1 MEIHFAPL
9 QGYTDSVFRKLHD
22 DIFGGIDK
30 YYTPFIRVERG
41 DFRKKDMRE
50 LPDETERR
58 TIPQIIASTK
68 AEDMEKMVSM
78 LEVKGYKEVNINMG
92 CPFPM
97 IAKHGMGSGLLADK
111 ESVKAMIE
119 VLKAHPS
126 IQFSL
131 KTRLGYDD
139 ENQIFDMIDIINGF
153 PFTEVTMHPRIAKD
167 QYSGEI
173 NYAKFE
179 EFAKVCKHPL
189 IYNGDVTTVDDI
201 NRISNVYPTLK
212 GIMIG
217 RGLLMNPALA
227 SEYKSGETMPE
238 KEKRDKSKQLI
249 KKLFTHCEELMNGE
263 EQSVAHVKAYFE
275 YLLPEIEKR
284 NRKKV
289 LKANKAEKLRAA
301 IAEFFLG

>member
-9 QGYTDSVFRKLHD
+9 QGYTDSVFRKLHAE
-22 DIFGGIDK
+22 IFGGVDK

-41 DFRKKDMRE
+41 DFRKKDLRE
-50 LPDETERR
+50 LPNATECC

-68 AEDMEKMVSM
+68 PDDVEKMVAM
-78 LEVKGYKEVNINMG
+78 LEEKGYKEVNINMG

-111 ESVKAMIE
+111 EAVKAMIE

-139 ENQIFDMIDIINGF
+139 ENQIFDMMDIINEF

-173 NYAKFE
+173 NHAKFA

-189 IYNGDVTTVDDI
+189 IYNGDVVTTDDI
-201 NRISNVYPTLK
+201 NKISALYPTLK

-227 SEYKSGETMPE
+227 SEYKNGEMMPD

-249 KKLFTHCEELMNGE
+249 KKLFAHCEELMNGE

-301 IAEFFLG
+301 IAEFFI

>member
-9 QGYTDSVFRKLHD
+9 QGYTDSIFRKLHTE
-22 DIFGGIDK
+22 IFGGVDK

-41 DFRKKDMRE
+41 DFRKKDIRE
-50 LPDETERR
+50 LPDETELC

-68 AEDMEKMVSM
+68 PEDIEKMVAM
-78 LEVKGYKEVNINMG
+78 LEEKGYKEVNINMG

-111 ESVKAMIE
+111 EAVKAMIK
-119 VLKAHPS
+119 VLEAHPS
-126 IQFSL
+126 MQFSL
-131 KTRLGYDD
+131 KTRLGYDN
-139 ENQIFDMIDIINGF
+139 ENQIFEMTDIINSF

-167 QYSGEI
+167 QYSGDI
-173 NYAKFE
+173 NHQKFA

-189 IYNGDVTTVDDI
+189 IYNGDVTTLDDI
-201 NRISNVYPTLK
+201 NKISTVYPTLK

-227 SEYKSGETMPE
+227 SEYKNGEIMSD
-238 KEKRDKSKQLI
+238 KEKKDKSKQLI
-249 KKLFTHCEELMNGE
+249 KNLFTQCEELMNGE

-275 YLLPEIEKR
+275 YLLPDIEKR

-289 LKANKAEKLRAA
+289 LKANKAEKLRGA
-301 IAEFFLG
+301 IAEFFL

>member
-9 QGYTDSVFRKLHD
+9 QGYTDSIFRKLHTE
-22 DIFGGIDK
+22 IFGGVDK

-41 DFRKKDMRE
+41 DFRKKDIRE
-50 LPDETERR
+50 LPDETELC

-68 AEDMEKMVSM
+68 PEDIEKMVAM
-78 LEVKGYKEVNINMG
+78 LEEKGYKEVNINMG

-111 ESVKAMIE
+111 EAVKAMIKVLE
-119 VLKAHPS
+119 VHPS
-126 IQFSL
+126 MKFSL

-139 ENQIFDMIDIINGF
+139 ENQIFEMTDIINNF

-167 QYSGEI
+167 QYSGDI
-173 NYAKFE
+173 NHPKFA

-189 IYNGDVTTVDDI
+189 IYNGDVTTLDDI
-201 NRISNVYPTLK
+201 NKISTVYPTLK

-227 SEYKSGETMPE
+227 SEYKNGVIMSD
-238 KEKRDKSKQLI
+238 KEKKDKSKQLI
-249 KKLFTHCEELMNGE
+249 KKLFTQCEELMNGE

-275 YLLPEIEKR
+275 YLLPDIEKR

-289 LKANKAEKLRAA
+289 LKANKAEKLRGA
-301 IAEFFLG
+301 IAEFFL

>member
-9 QGYTDSVFRKLHD
+9 QGYTDSIFRKLHTE
-22 DIFGGIDK
+22 IFGGVDK

-41 DFRKKDMRE
+41 DFRKKDIRE
-50 LPDETERR
+50 LPDETELC

-68 AEDMEKMVSM
+68 PEDIEKMVAM
-78 LEVKGYKEVNINMG
+78 LEEKGYKEVNINMG

-111 ESVKAMIE
+111 EAVKAMIK
-119 VLKAHPS
+119 VLESHPS
-126 IQFSL
+126 MQFSL

-139 ENQIFDMIDIINGF
+139 ENQIFEMTDIINNF

-167 QYSGEI
+167 QYSGDI
-173 NYAKFE
+173 NHPKFA

-189 IYNGDVTTVDDI
+189 IYNGDVTTLDDI
-201 NRISNVYPTLK
+201 NKISTVYPTLK

-227 SEYKSGETMPE
+227 SEYKNGVIMSD
-238 KEKRDKSKQLI
+238 KEKKDKSKQLI
-249 KKLFTHCEELMNGE
+249 KKLFTQCEELMNGE

-275 YLLPEIEKR
+275 YLLPDIEKR

-289 LKANKAEKLRAA
+289 LKANKAEKLRGA
-301 IAEFFLG
+301 IAEFFL

>member
-9 QGYTDSVFRKLHD
+9 QGYTDSIFRKLHAE
-22 DIFGGIDK
+22 IFGGVDK

-41 DFRKKDMRE
+41 DFRKKDIRE
-50 LPDETERR
+50 LPDETELC

-68 AEDMEKMVSM
+68 PEDIEKMVAM
-78 LEVKGYKEVNINMG
+78 LEEKGYKEVNINMG

-111 ESVKAMIE
+111 EAVKAMIK
-119 VLKAHPS
+119 VLEAHPS
-126 IQFSL
+126 MQFSL
-131 KTRLGYDD
+131 KTRLGYDN
-139 ENQIFDMIDIINGF
+139 ENQIFEMTDIINSF

-167 QYSGEI
+167 QYSGDI
-173 NYAKFE
+173 NHQKFA

-189 IYNGDVTTVDDI
+189 IYNGDVTTLDDI
-201 NRISNVYPTLK
+201 NKISTVYPTLK

-227 SEYKSGETMPE
+227 SEYKNGEIMSD
-238 KEKRDKSKQLI
+238 KEKKDKSKQLI
-249 KKLFTHCEELMNGE
+249 KNLFTQCEELMNGE

-275 YLLPEIEKR
+275 YLLPDIEKR

-289 LKANKAEKLRAA
+289 LKANKAEKLRGA
-301 IAEFFLG
+301 IAEFFL

>member
-9 QGYTDSVFRKLHD
+9 QGYTDSIFRKLHTE
-22 DIFGGIDK
+22 IFGGVDK

-41 DFRKKDMRE
+41 DFRKKDIRE
-50 LPDETERR
+50 LPDETELC

-68 AEDMEKMVSM
+68 PEDIEKMVAM
-78 LEVKGYKEVNINMG
+78 LEEKGYKEVNINMG

-111 ESVKAMIE
+111 EAVKAMIK
-119 VLKAHPS
+119 VLEAHPS
-126 IQFSL
+126 MQFSL
-131 KTRLGYDD
+131 KTRLGYDN
-139 ENQIFDMIDIINGF
+139 ENQIFEMTDIINNF

-167 QYSGEI
+167 QYSGDI
-173 NYAKFE
+173 NHPKFA

-189 IYNGDVTTVDDI
+189 IYNGDVTTLDDI
-201 NRISNVYPTLK
+201 NKISTIYPTLK

-227 SEYKSGETMPE
+227 SEYKNGVIMSD
-238 KEKRDKSKQLI
+238 KEKKDKSKQLI
-249 KKLFTHCEELMNGE
+249 KKLFTQCEELMNGE

-275 YLLPEIEKR
+275 YLLPDIEKR

-289 LKANKAEKLRAA
+289 LKANKAEKLRGA
-301 IAEFFLG
+301 IAEFFL

>member
-9 QGYTDSVFRKLHD
+9 QGYTDSIFRKLHTE
-22 DIFGGIDK
+22 IFGGVDK

-41 DFRKKDMRE
+41 DFRKKDIRE
-50 LPDETERR
+50 LPDETELC

-68 AEDMEKMVSM
+68 PEDIEKMVAM
-78 LEVKGYKEVNINMG
+78 LEEKGYKEVNINMG

-111 ESVKAMIE
+111 EAVKAMIK
-119 VLKAHPS
+119 VLEAHPS
-126 IQFSL
+126 MQFSL

-139 ENQIFDMIDIINGF
+139 ENQIFEMTDIINNF

-167 QYSGEI
+167 QYSGDI
-173 NYAKFE
+173 NHPKFA

-189 IYNGDVTTVDDI
+189 IYNGDVTTLDDI
-201 NRISNVYPTLK
+201 NKISTVYPTLK

-227 SEYKSGETMPE
+227 SEYKNGVIMSD
-238 KEKRDKSKQLI
+238 KEKKDKSKQLI
-249 KKLFTHCEELMNGE
+249 KKLFSQCEELMNGE

-275 YLLPEIEKR
+275 YLLPDIEKR

-289 LKANKAEKLRAA
+289 LKANKAEKLRGA
-301 IAEFFLG
+301 IAEFFL

>member
-9 QGYTDSVFRKLHD
+9 QGYTDSIFRKLHTE
-22 DIFGGIDK
+22 IFGGVDK

-41 DFRKKDMRE
+41 DFRKKDIRE
-50 LPDETERR
+50 LPDETELC

-68 AEDMEKMVSM
+68 PEDIEKMVAM
-78 LEVKGYKEVNINMG
+78 LEEKGYKEVNINMG

-111 ESVKAMIE
+111 EAVEAMIK
-119 VLKAHPS
+119 VLEAHPS
-126 IQFSL
+126 MKFSL
-131 KTRLGYDD
+131 KTRLGYDN
-139 ENQIFDMIDIINGF
+139 ENKIFEMTDIINSF

-167 QYSGEI
+167 QYSGDI
-173 NYAKFE
+173 NHQKFA

-189 IYNGDVTTVDDI
+189 IYNGDVTTLDDI
-201 NRISNVYPTLK
+201 NKISTVYPTLK

-227 SEYKSGETMPE
+227 SEYKNGVIMSD
-238 KEKRDKSKQLI
+238 KEKKDKSKQLI
-249 KKLFTHCEELMNGE
+249 KRLFTQCEELMNGE

-275 YLLPEIEKR
+275 YLLPDIEKR

-301 IAEFFLG
+301 IAEFFI

>member
-9 QGYTDSVFRKLHD
+9 QGYTDSIFRKLHAE
-22 DIFGGIDK
+22 IFGGVDK

-41 DFRKKDMRE
+41 DFRKKDIRE
-50 LPDETERR
+50 LPDETELC

-68 AEDMEKMVSM
+68 PEDIEKMVAM
-78 LEVKGYKEVNINMG
+78 LEEKGYKEVNINMG

-111 ESVKAMIE
+111 EAVKAMIK
-119 VLKAHPS
+119 VLEAHPS
-126 IQFSL
+126 MQFSL

-139 ENQIFDMIDIINGF
+139 ENQIFEITDIINNF

-167 QYSGEI
+167 QYSGDI
-173 NYAKFE
+173 NHPKFA

-189 IYNGDVTTVDDI
+189 VYNGDVTTLDDI
-201 NRISNVYPTLK
+201 NKISTVYPTLK

-227 SEYKSGETMPE
+227 SEYKNGVIMSD
-238 KEKRDKSKQLI
+238 KEKKDKSKQLI
-249 KKLFTHCEELMNGE
+249 KKLFTQCEELMNGE

-275 YLLPEIEKR
+275 YLLPDIEKR

-289 LKANKAEKLRAA
+289 LKANKAEKLRGA
-301 IAEFFLG
+301 IAEFFL

>member
-9 QGYTDSVFRKLHD
+9 QGYTDSIFRKLHAE
-22 DIFGGIDK
+22 IFGGVDK

-50 LPDETERR
+50 LPDETELC

-68 AEDMEKMVSM
+68 PEDIEKMVAM
-78 LEVKGYKEVNINMG
+78 LEEKGYKEVNINMG

-111 ESVKAMIE
+111 EAVKAMIK
-119 VLKAHPS
+119 VLEAHPS
-126 IQFSL
+126 MQFSL
-131 KTRLGYDD
+131 KTRLGYDN
-139 ENQIFDMIDIINGF
+139 ENQIFEMTDIINNF

-167 QYSGEI
+167 QYSGDI
-173 NYAKFE
+173 NHPKFA

-189 IYNGDVTTVDDI
+189 VYNGDVTTLDDI
-201 NRISNVYPTLK
+201 NKISTVYPTLK

-227 SEYKSGETMPE
+227 SEYKNGVIMSD
-238 KEKRDKSKQLI
+238 KEKKDKSKQLI
-249 KKLFTHCEELMNGE
+249 KKLFTQCEELMNGE

-275 YLLPEIEKR
+275 YLLPDIEKR

-289 LKANKAEKLRAA
+289 LKANKAEKLRGA
-301 IAEFFLG
+301 IAEFFL

>member
-9 QGYTDSVFRKLHD
+9 QGYTDSIFRKLHAE
-22 DIFGGIDK
+22 IFGGVDK

-41 DFRKKDMRE
+41 DFRKKDIRE
-50 LPDETERR
+50 LPDETELC

-68 AEDMEKMVSM
+68 PEDIEKMVAM
-78 LEVKGYKEVNINMG
+78 LEEKGYKEVNINMG

-111 ESVKAMIE
+111 EAVKAMIK
-119 VLKAHPS
+119 VLESHPS
-126 IQFSL
+126 MQFSL

-139 ENQIFDMIDIINGF
+139 ENQIFEMTDIINNF

-167 QYSGEI
+167 QYSGDI
-173 NYAKFE
+173 NHPKFA

-189 IYNGDVTTVDDI
+189 IYNGDVTTLDDI
-201 NRISNVYPTLK
+201 NKISTVYPTLK

-227 SEYKSGETMPE
+227 SEYKNEEIMSD
-238 KEKRDKSKQLI
+238 KEKKDKCKQLI
-249 KKLFTHCEELMNGE
+249 KKLFTQCEELMNGE

-275 YLLPEIEKR
+275 YLLPDIEKR

-289 LKANKAEKLRAA
+289 LKANKAEKLRGA
-301 IAEFFLG
+301 IAEFFL

>member
-9 QGYTDSVFRKLHD
+9 QGYTDSIFRKLHAE
-22 DIFGGIDK
+22 IFGGVDK

-41 DFRKKDMRE
+41 DFRKKDIRE
-50 LPDETERR
+50 LPDETELC

-68 AEDMEKMVSM
+68 PEDIEKMVAM
-78 LEVKGYKEVNINMG
+78 LEEKGYKEVNINMG

-111 ESVKAMIE
+111 EAVKAMIK
-119 VLKAHPS
+119 VLEAHPS
-126 IQFSL
+126 MQFSL
-131 KTRLGYDD
+131 KTRLGYDN
-139 ENQIFDMIDIINGF
+139 ENQIFEMTDIINSF

-167 QYSGEI
+167 QYSGDI
-173 NYAKFE
+173 NHQKFA

-189 IYNGDVTTVDDI
+189 IYNGDVTTLDDI
-201 NRISNVYPTLK
+201 NKISTVYPTLK

-227 SEYKSGETMPE
+227 SEYKNGVIMSD
-238 KEKRDKSKQLI
+238 KEKKDKSKQLI
-249 KKLFTHCEELMNGE
+249 KNLFTQCEELMNGE

-275 YLLPEIEKR
+275 YLLPDIEKR

-289 LKANKAEKLRAA
+289 LKANKAEKLRGA
-301 IAEFFLG
+301 IAEFFL

>member
-9 QGYTDSVFRKLHD
+9 QGYTDSVFRKLHAE
-22 DIFGGIDK
+22 IFGGVDK
-30 YYTPFIRVERG
+30 YYTPFVRVERG
-41 DFRKKDMRE
+41 DFRKKDLRE
-50 LPDETERR
+50 LPDETECC

-68 AEDMEKMVSM
+68 PDDVEKMVSM
-78 LEVKGYKEVNINMG
+78 LEEKGYKEVNINMG

-111 ESVKAMIE
+111 EAVKAMIE
-119 VLKAHPS
+119 VLRVHPS
-126 IQFSL
+126 IKFSL

-139 ENQIFDMIDIINGF
+139 ENQIFGMMDIINEF

-167 QYSGEI
+167 QYSGDI
-173 NYAKFE
+173 NHAKFA
-179 EFAKVCKHPL
+179 EFTKVCKHPL
-189 IYNGDVTTVDDI
+189 IYNGDVITTDDI
-201 NRISNVYPTLK
+201 NKISSMYPTLK

-227 SEYKSGETMPE
+227 SEYKNGEIMAD

-249 KKLFTHCEELMNGE
+249 KKLFAHCEELMNGE

-289 LKANKAEKLRAA
+289 LKANKAEKLRTA
-301 IAEFFLG
+301 IAEFFI

>member
-9 QGYTDSVFRKLHD
+9 QGYTDSIFRKLHAE
-22 DIFGGIDK
+22 IFGGVDK

-41 DFRKKDMRE
+41 DFRKKDIRE
-50 LPDETERR
+50 LPDETELC

-68 AEDMEKMVSM
+68 PEDIEKMVAM
-78 LEVKGYKEVNINMG
+78 LEEKGYKEVNINMG

-111 ESVKAMIE
+111 EAVKAMIK
-119 VLKAHPS
+119 VLEAHPS
-126 IQFSL
+126 MQFSL

-139 ENQIFDMIDIINGF
+139 ENQIFELTNIINNF

-167 QYSGEI
+167 QYSGDI
-173 NYAKFE
+173 NHPKFA

-189 IYNGDVTTVDDI
+189 IYNGDVTTLDDI
-201 NRISNVYPTLK
+201 NRISTVYPTLK

-227 SEYKSGETMPE
+227 SEYKNGVIMSD
-238 KEKRDKSKQLI
+238 KEKKDKSKQLI
-249 KKLFTHCEELMNGE
+249 KKLFTQCEELMNGE

-275 YLLPEIEKR
+275 YLLPDIEKR

-289 LKANKAEKLRAA
+289 LKANKAEKLRGA
-301 IAEFFLG
+301 IAEFFL

>member
-9 QGYTDSVFRKLHD
+9 QGYTDSVFRKLHAE
-22 DIFGGIDK
+22 IFGGVDK
-30 YYTPFIRVERG
+30 YYTPFVRVERG
-41 DFRKKDMRE
+41 DFRKKDLRE
-50 LPDETERR
+50 LPDETECC

-68 AEDMEKMVSM
+68 PDDVEKMVAM
-78 LEVKGYKEVNINMG
+78 LEEKGYKEVNINMG

-111 ESVKAMIE
+111 EAVKAMIE
-119 VLKAHPS
+119 VLRVHPS
-126 IQFSL
+126 IKFSL

-139 ENQIFDMIDIINGF
+139 ENQIFGMMDIINEF

-173 NYAKFE
+173 NHPKFA

-189 IYNGDVTTVDDI
+189 IYNGDVITTDDI
-201 NRISNVYPTLK
+201 NKISSMYPTLK

-227 SEYKSGETMPE
+227 SEYKNGETMAD

-249 KKLFTHCEELMNGE
+249 KKLFAHCEELMNGE

-301 IAEFFLG
+301 IAEFFI

>member
-9 QGYTDSVFRKLHD
+9 QGYTDSIFRKLHTEF
-22 DIFGGIDK
+22 FGGVDK

-41 DFRKKDMRE
+41 DFRKKDIRE
-50 LPDETERR
+50 LPDETELC

-68 AEDMEKMVSM
+68 PEDIEKMVAM
-78 LEVKGYKEVNINMG
+78 LEEKGYKEVNINMG

-111 ESVKAMIE
+111 EAVKAMIK
-119 VLKAHPS
+119 VLEAHPS
-126 IQFSL
+126 MQFSL

-139 ENQIFDMIDIINGF
+139 ENQIFEMTDIINNF

-167 QYSGEI
+167 QYSGDI
-173 NYAKFE
+173 NHPKFA

-189 IYNGDVTTVDDI
+189 IYNGDVTTLDDI
-201 NRISNVYPTLK
+201 NKISTVYPTLK

-227 SEYKSGETMPE
+227 SEYKNEEIMSD
-238 KEKRDKSKQLI
+238 KEKKDKSKQLI
-249 KKLFTHCEELMNGE
+249 KKLFTQCEELMNGE

-275 YLLPEIEKR
+275 YLLPDIEKR

-289 LKANKAEKLRAA
+289 LKANKAEKLRGA
-301 IAEFFLG
+301 IAEFFL

>member
-9 QGYTDSVFRKLHD
+9 QGYTDSIFRKLHAD
-22 DIFGGIDK
+22 FFGGVDK

-41 DFRKKDMRE
+41 DFRKKDIRE
-50 LPDETERR
+50 LPDETELC

-68 AEDMEKMVSM
+68 PEDIEKMVAM
-78 LEVKGYKEVNINMG
+78 LEEKGYKEVNINMG

-111 ESVKAMIE
+111 ESVKAMIK
-119 VLKAHPS
+119 VLEAHPS
-126 IQFSL
+126 MQFSL
-131 KTRLGYDD
+131 KTRLGYDN
-139 ENQIFDMIDIINGF
+139 ENQIFEMTDIINSF

-167 QYSGEI
+167 QYSGDI
-173 NYAKFE
+173 NHQKFA

-189 IYNGDVTTVDDI
+189 IYNGDVTTLDDI
-201 NRISNVYPTLK
+201 NKISTVYPTLK

-227 SEYKSGETMPE
+227 SEYKNGVIMSD
-238 KEKRDKSKQLI
+238 KEKKDKSKQLI
-249 KKLFTHCEELMNGE
+249 KNLFTQCEELMNGE

-275 YLLPEIEKR
+275 YLLPDIEKR

-289 LKANKAEKLRAA
+289 LKANKAEKLRGA
-301 IAEFFLG
+301 IAEFFL

>member
-9 QGYTDSVFRKLHD
+9 QGYTDSIFRKLHAE
-22 DIFGGIDK
+22 IFGGVDK

-41 DFRKKDMRE
+41 DFRKKDIRE
-50 LPDETERR
+50 LPDETELC

-68 AEDMEKMVSM
+68 PEDIEKMVAM
-78 LEVKGYKEVNINMG
+78 LEEKGYKEVNINMG

-111 ESVKAMIE
+111 ESVKAMIK
-119 VLKAHPS
+119 VLEAHPS
-126 IQFSL
+126 MQFSL

-139 ENQIFDMIDIINGF
+139 ENQIFEMTDIINNF

-167 QYSGEI
+167 QYSGDI
-173 NYAKFE
+173 NHPKFA

-189 IYNGDVTTVDDI
+189 IYNGDVTTLDDI
-201 NRISNVYPTLK
+201 NKISTVYPTLK

-227 SEYKSGETMPE
+227 SEYKNEEIMSD
-238 KEKRDKSKQLI
+238 KEKRDKCKQLI
-249 KKLFTHCEELMNGE
+249 KKLFTQCEELMNGE

-275 YLLPEIEKR
+275 YLLPDIEKR

-289 LKANKAEKLRAA
+289 LKANKAEKLRGA
-301 IAEFFLG
+301 IAEFFL

>member
-9 QGYTDSVFRKLHD
+9 QGYTDSIFRKLHAE
-22 DIFGGIDK
+22 IFGGVDK

-50 LPDETERR
+50 LPDATECR

-68 AEDMEKMVSM
+68 PDDIEKMVAM
-78 LEVKGYKEVNINMG
+78 LEDKGYKEVNINMG

-111 ESVKAMIE
+111 EAVEAMIK
-119 VLKAHPS
+119 VLDAHPS
-126 IQFSL
+126 MRFSL
-131 KTRLGYDD
+131 KTRLGYDN
-139 ENQIFDMIDIINGF
+139 ENQIFELTDIINDF
-153 PFTEVTMHPRIAKD
+153 PFSEVTMHPRIAKD

-173 NYAKFE
+173 NHSKFA
-179 EFAKVCKHPL
+179 EFAKICKHPL
-189 IYNGDVTTVDDI
+189 IYNGDVTTTDDI
-201 NRISNVYPTLK
+201 NRISTVYPTLK

-227 SEYKSGETMPE
+227 SEYKNGESMPD

-249 KKLFTHCEELMNGE
+249 KKLFAQCEELMNGE

-275 YLLPEIEKR
+275 YLLPDIEKR

-301 IAEFFLG
+301 IAEFFI

>member
-9 QGYTDSVFRKLHD
+9 QGYTDSIFRKLHTE
-22 DIFGGIDK
+22 IFGGVDK

-41 DFRKKDMRE
+41 DFRKKDIRE
-50 LPDETERR
+50 LPDETELC

-68 AEDMEKMVSM
+68 PEDIEKMVAM
-78 LEVKGYKEVNINMG
+78 LEEKGYKEVNINMG

-111 ESVKAMIE
+111 ESVKAMIK
-119 VLKAHPS
+119 VLEAHPS
-126 IQFSL
+126 MQFSL
-131 KTRLGYDD
+131 KTRLGYDN
-139 ENQIFDMIDIINGF
+139 ENQIFEMTDIINNF

-167 QYSGEI
+167 QYSGDI
-173 NYAKFE
+173 NHPKFA

-189 IYNGDVTTVDDI
+189 IYNGDVTTLDDI
-201 NRISNVYPTLK
+201 NKISTVYPTLK

-227 SEYKSGETMPE
+227 TEYKNGVIMSD
-238 KEKRDKSKQLI
+238 KEKKDKSKQLI
-249 KKLFTHCEELMNGE
+249 KKLFTQCEELMNGE

-275 YLLPEIEKR
+275 YLLPDIEKR

-289 LKANKAEKLRAA
+289 LKANKAEKLRGA
-301 IAEFFLG
+301 IAEFFL

>member
-9 QGYTDSVFRKLHD
+9 QGYTDSIFRKLHTE
-22 DIFGGIDK
+22 IFGGVDK

-41 DFRKKDMRE
+41 DFRKKDIRE
-50 LPDETERR
+50 LPDETELC

-68 AEDMEKMVSM
+68 PEDIEKMVVM
-78 LEVKGYKEVNINMG
+78 LEEKGYKEVNINMG

-111 ESVKAMIE
+111 EAVKAMIK
-119 VLKAHPS
+119 VLEAHS
-126 IQFSL
+126 SMQFSL

-139 ENQIFDMIDIINGF
+139 ENQIFEMTDIINNF

-167 QYSGEI
+167 QYSGDI
-173 NYAKFE
+173 NHQKFA

-189 IYNGDVTTVDDI
+189 IYNGDVTTLDDI
-201 NRISNVYPTLK
+201 NKISTVYPTLK

-227 SEYKSGETMPE
+227 SEYKNGVIMSD
-238 KEKRDKSKQLI
+238 KEKKDKSKQLI
-249 KKLFTHCEELMNGE
+249 KKLFTQCEELMNGE

-275 YLLPEIEKR
+275 YLLPNIEKR

-289 LKANKAEKLRAA
+289 LKANKAEKLRGA
-301 IAEFFLG
+301 IAEFFL

>member
-9 QGYTDSVFRKLHD
+9 QGYTDSVFRKLHAE
-22 DIFGGIDK
+22 IFGGVDK

-41 DFRKKDMRE
+41 DFRKKDLRE
-50 LPDETERR
+50 LPDAKECC

-68 AEDMEKMVSM
+68 PDDVEKMVAM
-78 LEVKGYKEVNINMG
+78 LEEKGYKEVNINMG

-111 ESVKAMIE
+111 EAVKAMIE

-139 ENQIFDMIDIINGF
+139 ENQIFDMMDIINEF

-173 NYAKFE
+173 NHAKFA

-189 IYNGDVTTVDDI
+189 IYNGDVTTTDDI
-201 NRISNVYPTLK
+201 NKISSLYPTLK

-227 SEYKSGETMPE
+227 SEYKNGEMMPD

-249 KKLFTHCEELMNGE
+249 KKLFAHCEELMNGE

-301 IAEFFLG
+301 IAEFFI

>member
-9 QGYTDSVFRKLHD
+9 QGYTDSIFRKLHTE
-22 DIFGGIDK
+22 IFGGVDK

-41 DFRKKDMRE
+41 DFRKKDIRE
-50 LPDETERR
+50 LPDETELC

-68 AEDMEKMVSM
+68 PEDIEKMVAM
-78 LEVKGYKEVNINMG
+78 LEEKGYKEVNINMG

-111 ESVKAMIE
+111 EAVKAMIK
-119 VLKAHPS
+119 VLEAHPFM
-126 IQFSL
+126 QFSL

-139 ENQIFDMIDIINGF
+139 ENQIFEMTDIINNF

-167 QYSGEI
+167 QYSGDI
-173 NYAKFE
+173 NHPKFA

-189 IYNGDVTTVDDI
+189 IYNGDVTTLDDI
-201 NRISNVYPTLK
+201 NKISTVYPTLK

-227 SEYKSGETMPE
+227 SEYKNEEIMSD
-238 KEKRDKSKQLI
+238 KEKRDKCKQLI
-249 KKLFTHCEELMNGE
+249 KKLFTQCEELMNGE

-275 YLLPEIEKR
+275 YLLPDIEKR

-289 LKANKAEKLRAA
+289 LKANKAEKLRGA
-301 IAEFFLG
+301 IAEFFL

>member
-9 QGYTDSVFRKLHD
+9 QGYTDSIFRKLHAE
-22 DIFGGIDK
+22 IFGGVDK

-41 DFRKKDMRE
+41 DFRKKDIRE
-50 LPDETERR
+50 LPDETELC

-68 AEDMEKMVSM
+68 PEDIEKMVAM
-78 LEVKGYKEVNINMG
+78 LEEKGYKEVNINMG

-111 ESVKAMIE
+111 EAVKAMIK
-119 VLKAHPS
+119 VLEAHPS
-126 IQFSL
+126 MNFSL

-139 ENQIFDMIDIINGF
+139 ENQIFEMTDIINNF

-167 QYSGEI
+167 QYSGDI
-173 NYAKFE
+173 NHPKFA

-189 IYNGDVTTVDDI
+189 IYNGDVTTLDDI
-201 NRISNVYPTLK
+201 NKISTVYPTLK

-227 SEYKSGETMPE
+227 SEYKNGVIMSD
-238 KEKRDKSKQLI
+238 KEKKDKSKQLI
-249 KKLFTHCEELMNGE
+249 KKLFTQCEELMNGE

-275 YLLPEIEKR
+275 YLLPDIEKR

-289 LKANKAEKLRAA
+289 LKANKAEKLRGA
-301 IAEFFLG
+301 IAEFFL

>member
-9 QGYTDSVFRKLHD
+9 QGYTDSIFRKLHAE
-22 DIFGGIDK
+22 IFGGVDK

-41 DFRKKDMRE
+41 DFRKKDIRE
-50 LPDETERR
+50 LPDETELC

-68 AEDMEKMVSM
+68 PEDIEKMVAM
-78 LEVKGYKEVNINMG
+78 LEEKGYKEVNINMG

-111 ESVKAMIE
+111 EAVKAMIK
-119 VLKAHPS
+119 VLEAHPFMK
-126 IQFSL
+126 FSL

-139 ENQIFDMIDIINGF
+139 ENQIFEMTDIINNF

-167 QYSGEI
+167 QYSGDI
-173 NYAKFE
+173 NHPKFA

-189 IYNGDVTTVDDI
+189 IYNGDVTTLDDI
-201 NRISNVYPTLK
+201 NKISTVYPTLK

-227 SEYKSGETMPE
+227 SEYKNGVIMSD
-238 KEKRDKSKQLI
+238 KEKKDKSKQLI
-249 KKLFTHCEELMNGE
+249 KKLFTQCEELMNGE

-275 YLLPEIEKR
+275 YLLPDIEKR

-289 LKANKAEKLRAA
+289 LKANKAEKLRGA
-301 IAEFFLG
+301 IAEFFL

>member
-9 QGYTDSVFRKLHD
+9 QGYTDSVFRKLHAE
-22 DIFGGIDK
+22 IFGGIDK

-50 LPDETERR
+50 LPDETECN

-68 AEDMEKMVSM
+68 PEDIEKMISM
-78 LEVKGYKEVNINMG
+78 LEEKGYKEVNINMG

-111 ESVKAMIE
+111 EAVKAMIKVLE
-119 VLKAHPS
+119 VHPS
-126 IQFSL
+126 IRFSL

-139 ENQIFDMIDIINGF
+139 ENQIFEMMDIINDF

-173 NYAKFE
+173 NHAKFA
-179 EFAKVCKHPL
+179 EFAKICKHPL
-189 IYNGDVTTVDDI
+189 IYNGDVTTTDDI
-201 NRISNVYPTLK
+201 NKISTVYPTLK

-227 SEYKSGETMPE
+227 SEYKNGETMPD

-249 KKLFTHCEELMNGE
+249 KKLFAHCEELMNGE

-275 YLLPEIEKR
+275 YLLPDIEKR

-301 IAEFFLG
+301 IAEFFI

>member
-9 QGYTDSVFRKLHD
+9 QGYTDSIFRKLHTE
-22 DIFGGIDK
+22 IFGGVDK

-41 DFRKKDMRE
+41 DFRKKDIRE
-50 LPDETERR
+50 LPDETELC

-68 AEDMEKMVSM
+68 PEDIEKMVAM
-78 LEVKGYKEVNINMG
+78 LEEKGYKEVNINMG

-111 ESVKAMIE
+111 EAVKAMIK
-119 VLKAHPS
+119 VLEAHPS
-126 IQFSL
+126 MQFSL

-139 ENQIFDMIDIINGF
+139 ENQIFEMTDIINNF

-167 QYSGEI
+167 QYSGDI
-173 NYAKFE
+173 NHPKFA

-189 IYNGDVTTVDDI
+189 IYNGDVTTLDDI
-201 NRISNVYPTLK
+201 NKISTVYPTLK

-227 SEYKSGETMPE
+227 SEYKNGVIMSD
-238 KEKRDKSKQLI
+238 KEKKDKSKQLI
-249 KKLFTHCEELMNGE
+249 KNLFTQCEELMNGE

-275 YLLPEIEKR
+275 YLLPDIEKR

-289 LKANKAEKLRAA
+289 LKANKAEKLRGA
-301 IAEFFLG
+301 IAEFFL

>member
-9 QGYTDSVFRKLHD
+9 QGYTDSVFRKLHAE
-22 DIFGGIDK
+22 IFGGVDK

-41 DFRKKDMRE
+41 DFRKKDIRE
-50 LPDETERR
+50 LPDATEGR

-68 AEDMEKMVSM
+68 PEDVEKMVSM
-78 LEVKGYKEVNINMG
+78 LEEKGYKEVNINMG

-111 ESVKAMIE
+111 SAVEAMIK
-119 VLKAHPS
+119 VLEAHPS
-126 IQFSL
+126 TKFSL

-139 ENQIFDMIDIINGF
+139 ENQIFDMMDIINAF

-167 QYSGEI
+167 QYSGDI
-173 NYAKFE
+173 NYAKFA
-179 EFAKVCKHPL
+179 EFVKLCKHPV
-189 IYNGDVTTVDDI
+189 IYNGDVISIDDI
-201 NRISNVYPTLK
+201 NRINNDYPTLK

-227 SEYKSGETMPE
+227 SEYKTGEMMPD

-249 KKLFTHCEELMNGE
+249 KKLFAHCEELMNGE

-275 YLLPEIEKR
+275 YLLPDIEKR

-301 IAEFFLG
+301 IAEFFI

>member
-9 QGYTDSVFRKLHD
+9 QGYTDSIFRKLHTE
-22 DIFGGIDK
+22 IFGGVDK

-41 DFRKKDMRE
+41 DFRKKDIRE
-50 LPDETERR
+50 LPDETELC

-68 AEDMEKMVSM
+68 PEDIEKMVAM
-78 LEVKGYKEVNINMG
+78 LEEKGYKEVNINMG

-111 ESVKAMIE
+111 EAVKALIK
-119 VLKAHPS
+119 VLEAHPS
-126 IQFSL
+126 MQFSL
-131 KTRLGYDD
+131 KTRLGYDN
-139 ENQIFDMIDIINGF
+139 ENQIFEMTDIINSF

-167 QYSGEI
+167 QYSGDI
-173 NYAKFE
+173 NHQKFA

-189 IYNGDVTTVDDI
+189 IYNGDVTTLDDI
-201 NRISNVYPTLK
+201 NKISTVYPTLK

-227 SEYKSGETMPE
+227 SEYKNGVIMSD
-238 KEKRDKSKQLI
+238 KEKKDKSKQLI
-249 KKLFTHCEELMNGE
+249 KNLFTQCEELMNGE

-275 YLLPEIEKR
+275 YLLPDIEKR

-289 LKANKAEKLRAA
+289 LKANKAEKLRGA
-301 IAEFFLG
+301 IAEFFL

>member
-9 QGYTDSVFRKLHD
+9 QGYTDSIFRKLHTE
-22 DIFGGIDK
+22 IFGGVDK

-41 DFRKKDMRE
+41 DFRKKDIRE
-50 LPDETERR
+50 LPDETELC

-68 AEDMEKMVSM
+68 PEDIEKMVAM
-78 LEVKGYKEVNINMG
+78 LEEKGYKEVNINMG

-111 ESVKAMIE
+111 EAVKAMIK
-119 VLKAHPS
+119 VLEAHPS
-126 IQFSL
+126 MQFSL
-131 KTRLGYDD
+131 KTRLGYDN
-139 ENQIFDMIDIINGF
+139 ENQIFEMTDIINNF

-167 QYSGEI
+167 QYSGDI
-173 NYAKFE
+173 NHPKFA

-189 IYNGDVTTVDDI
+189 IYNGDVTTLDDI
-201 NRISNVYPTLK
+201 NKISTVYPTLK

-227 SEYKSGETMPE
+227 SEYKNGVVMSD
-238 KEKRDKSKQLI
+238 KEKKDKSKQLI
-249 KKLFTHCEELMNGE
+249 KKLFTQCEELMNGE

-275 YLLPEIEKR
+275 YLLPDIEKR

-289 LKANKAEKLRAA
+289 LKANKAEKLRGA
-301 IAEFFLG
+301 IAEFFL

>member
-9 QGYTDSVFRKLHD
+9 QGYTDSVFRKLHAE
-22 DIFGGIDK
+22 IFGGVDK

-41 DFRKKDMRE
+41 DFRKKDLRE
-50 LPDETERR
+50 LPDETECC

-68 AEDMEKMVSM
+68 PEDVEKMVSM
-78 LEVKGYKEVNINMG
+78 LEEKGYKELNINMG

-111 ESVKAMIE
+111 DAVKAMID

-126 IQFSL
+126 MKFSL

-139 ENQIFDMIDIINGF
+139 ENQIFGMMDIINDF

-173 NYAKFE
+173 NHEKFA
-179 EFAKVCKHPL
+179 EFAKLCKHPL
-189 IYNGDVTTVDDI
+189 IYNGDVISTDDI
-201 NRISNVYPTLK
+201 NKISSMYPTLK

-227 SEYKSGETMPE
+227 SEYQNGEMMPD

-249 KKLFTHCEELMNGE
+249 KKLFAHCEELMNGE

-289 LKANKAEKLRAA
+289 LKANKADKLRAA
-301 IAEFFLG
+301 IAEFFI

>member
-9 QGYTDSVFRKLHD
+9 QGYTDSVFRKLHAE
-22 DIFGGIDK
+22 IFGGVDK

-41 DFRKKDMRE
+41 DFRKKDLRE
-50 LPDETERR
+50 LPDETECC

-68 AEDMEKMVSM
+68 PEDVEKMVSM
-78 LEVKGYKEVNINMG
+78 LEEKGYKELNINMG

-111 ESVKAMIE
+111 DAVKAMID
-119 VLKAHPS
+119 VVKAHPS
-126 IQFSL
+126 MKFSL

-139 ENQIFDMIDIINGF
+139 ENQIFGMMDIINDF

-173 NYAKFE
+173 NHEKFA
-179 EFAKVCKHPL
+179 EFAKLCKHPL
-189 IYNGDVTTVDDI
+189 IYNGDVISTDDI
-201 NRISNVYPTLK
+201 NKISSMYPTLK

-227 SEYKSGETMPE
+227 SEYKNGEMMPD

-249 KKLFTHCEELMNGE
+249 KKLFAHCEELMNGE

-289 LKANKAEKLRAA
+289 LKANKADKLRAA
-301 IAEFFLG
+301 IAEFFI

>member
-9 QGYTDSVFRKLHD
+9 QGYTDSIFRKLHTE
-22 DIFGGIDK
+22 IFGGVDK

-41 DFRKKDMRE
+41 DFRKKDIRE
-50 LPDETERR
+50 LPDETELC

-68 AEDMEKMVSM
+68 PEDIEKMVAM
-78 LEVKGYKEVNINMG
+78 LEEKGYKEVNINMG

-111 ESVKAMIE
+111 EAVKAMIK
-119 VLKAHPS
+119 VLEAHPS
-126 IQFSL
+126 MQFSL
-131 KTRLGYDD
+131 KTRLGYDN
-139 ENQIFDMIDIINGF
+139 ENQIFEMTDIINSF

-167 QYSGEI
+167 QYSGDI
-173 NYAKFE
+173 NHQKFA

-189 IYNGDVTTVDDI
+189 IYNGDVTTLDDI
-201 NRISNVYPTLK
+201 NKISTVYPTLK

-227 SEYKSGETMPE
+227 SEYKNGVIMSD
-238 KEKRDKSKQLI
+238 KEKKDKSKQLI
-249 KKLFTHCEELMNGE
+249 KKLFTQCEELMNGE

-275 YLLPEIEKR
+275 YLLPDIEKR

-289 LKANKAEKLRAA
+289 LKANKAEKLRGA
-301 IAEFFLG
+301 IAEFFL

>member
-9 QGYTDSVFRKLHD
+9 QGYTDSIFRKLHTE
-22 DIFGGIDK
+22 IFGGVDK

-41 DFRKKDMRE
+41 DFRKKDIRE
-50 LPDETERR
+50 LPDETELC

-68 AEDMEKMVSM
+68 PEDIEKMVAM
-78 LEVKGYKEVNINMG
+78 LEEKGYKEVNINMG

-111 ESVKAMIE
+111 EAVKAMIK
-119 VLKAHPS
+119 VLEAHPS
-126 IQFSL
+126 MQFSL

-139 ENQIFDMIDIINGF
+139 ENQIFEMTDIINNF

-167 QYSGEI
+167 QYSGDI
-173 NYAKFE
+173 NHPKFA

-189 IYNGDVTTVDDI
+189 IYNGDVTTLDDI
-201 NRISNVYPTLK
+201 NKISTVYPTLK

-227 SEYKSGETMPE
+227 SEYKNGVIMSD
-238 KEKRDKSKQLI
+238 KEKRDKCKQLI
-249 KKLFTHCEELMNGE
+249 KKLFTQCEELMNGE

-275 YLLPEIEKR
+275 YLLPDIEKR

-289 LKANKAEKLRAA
+289 LKANKAEKLRGA
-301 IAEFFLG
+301 IAEFFL

>member
-9 QGYTDSVFRKLHD
+9 QGYTDSVFRKLHAE
-22 DIFGGIDK
+22 IFGGIDK

-50 LPDETERR
+50 LPDETECN

-68 AEDMEKMVSM
+68 PEDIEKMISM
-78 LEVKGYKEVNINMG
+78 LEEKGYKEVNINMG

-111 ESVKAMIE
+111 EAIKAMIK
-119 VLKAHPS
+119 VLEAHPS
-126 IQFSL
+126 TRFSL
-131 KTRLGYDD
+131 KTRLGYDN
-139 ENQIFDMIDIINGF
+139 ENQIFDIIDIINDF

-167 QYSGEI
+167 QYSGDI
-173 NYAKFE
+173 NHAKFA

-189 IYNGDVTTVDDI
+189 IYNGDVTTTDDI
-201 NRISNVYPTLK
+201 NKFSTVYPTLK

-227 SEYKSGETMPE
+227 SEYKNGEPMPE
-238 KEKRDKSKQLI
+238 KEKKDKSKQLI
-249 KKLFTHCEELMNGE
+249 KKLFSHCEELMNGE

-275 YLLPEIEKR
+275 YLLPDIEKR

-289 LKANKAEKLRAA
+289 LKANKAEKLRTA
-301 IAEFFLG
+301 IAEFFI

>member
-1 MEIHFAPL
+1 MEIQFAPL
-9 QGYTDSVFRKLHD
+9 QGYTDSVFRKLHAE
-22 DIFGGIDK
+22 IFGGVDK

-41 DFRKKDMRE
+41 DFRKKDLRE
-50 LPDETERR
+50 LPDATECC

-68 AEDMEKMVSM
+68 PDDVEKMVAM
-78 LEVKGYKEVNINMG
+78 LEEKGYKEVNINMG

-111 ESVKAMIE
+111 EAVKAMIE

-139 ENQIFDMIDIINGF
+139 ENQIFDMMDIINEF

-173 NYAKFE
+173 NHAKFA

-189 IYNGDVTTVDDI
+189 IYNGDVVTTDDI
-201 NRISNVYPTLK
+201 NKISALYPTLK

-227 SEYKSGETMPE
+227 SEYKNGEMMPD

-249 KKLFTHCEELMNGE
+249 KKLFAHCEELMNGE

-301 IAEFFLG
+301 IAEFFI

>member
-9 QGYTDSVFRKLHD
+9 QGYTDSIFRKLHAD
-22 DIFGGIDK
+22 FFGGVDK

-41 DFRKKDMRE
+41 DFRKKDIRE
-50 LPDETERR
+50 LPDETELC

-68 AEDMEKMVSM
+68 PEDIEKMVAM
-78 LEVKGYKEVNINMG
+78 LEEKGYKEVNINMG

-97 IAKHGMGSGLLADK
+97 IAKHGMGSGLLTDK
-111 ESVKAMIE
+111 EAVKAMIK
-119 VLKAHPS
+119 VLEAHPS
-126 IQFSL
+126 MQFSL

-139 ENQIFDMIDIINGF
+139 ENQIFEMTDIINSF

-167 QYSGEI
+167 QYSGDI
-173 NYAKFE
+173 NHPKFA

-189 IYNGDVTTVDDI
+189 IYNGDVTTLDDI
-201 NRISNVYPTLK
+201 NKISTVYPTLK

-227 SEYKSGETMPE
+227 SEYKNGVIMSD
-238 KEKRDKSKQLI
+238 KEKKDKSKQLI
-249 KKLFTHCEELMNGE
+249 KKLFTQCEELMNGE

-275 YLLPEIEKR
+275 YLLPDIEKR

-289 LKANKAEKLRAA
+289 LKANKAEKLRGA
-301 IAEFFLG
+301 IAEFFL